1 MANNRDWIRETLA
14 HKQTQA
20 VPYNF
25 MFTPPAQLSLE
36 KYYNQTDLEQV
47 LKLPIRMSAP
57 VSIKPLFADPAQFG
71 EAIKDEFGVTWSTS
85 CIDRGSPI
93 GPCLAEPD
101 LSNYT
106 FPDAAEAYRFQGLED
121 WCERSKD
128 NCTIIWVGDL
138 WERATF
144 MRGMEHILTDLS
156 VNPKFVEGLLR
167 GLTDYI
173 LQTMHILFDSFTFDG
188 VALSDDYGT
197 QKAMIMSPSH
207 WRRLV
212 KPLLAELYMFARQHG
227 RTVFHHSCGNICPI
241 IPDLIDIGLDILH
254 PIQPEAMDILKL
266 KREFGR
272 DLTFCGGIR
281 TQDLLPRGTVQQVRD
296 EVKKLKCQMGKDG
309 GYILEPGITIQA
321 DVPLENIVAMIEE
334 ARKVD

>member
-1 MANNRDWIRETLA
+1 MCKNRNWIQKTLA

-25 MFTPPAQLSLE
+25 MFTPPAQLSLQ
-36 KYYNQTDLEQV
+36 KYYDQTDLEQA
-47 LKLPIRMSAP
+47 LALPIRMSAP

-71 EAIKDEFGVTWSTS
+71 EAIKDEFGVTWRTS

-93 GPCLAEPD
+93 GPCFAEPD

-121 WCERSKD
+121 WCEQSKE
-128 NCTIIWVGDL
+128 NYTIIWVGDL

-144 MRGMEHILTDLS
+144 MRGMEHILTDIVL
-156 VNPKFVEGLLR
+156 NPKFVEGLLR

-173 LQTMHILFDSFTFDG
+173 LQTMQILFDRFTFDG

-197 QKAMIMSPSH
+197 QQAMIMSPSH
-207 WRRLV
+207 WRRFIRPV
-212 KPLLAELYMFARQHG
+212 LAELYTLAREHG
-227 RTVFHHSCGNICPI
+227 RTVFHHSCGNIHPI

-266 KREFGR
+266 KRDFGR

-309 GYILEPGITIQA
+309 GYILEPGITVQA
-321 DVPLENIVAMIEE
+321 DVPLENIIAMIEE
-334 ARKVD
+334 ARRVD